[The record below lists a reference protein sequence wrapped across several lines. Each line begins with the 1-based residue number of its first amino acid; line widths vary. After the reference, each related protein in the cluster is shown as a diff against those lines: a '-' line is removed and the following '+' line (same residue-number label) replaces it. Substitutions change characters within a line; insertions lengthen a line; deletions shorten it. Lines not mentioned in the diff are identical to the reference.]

1 MNINE
6 LCKKYNYE
14 TYFQNNFRRVCYY
27 YRVRK
32 NSYQYQECYDACLTA
47 YLYSLYHCA
56 ISTKR
61 DKDGYIM
68 AYIRKLMRIYAIAA
82 ITVCNEA
89 DNICKI
95 NGFRRVDS
103 DSYQV

>member
-1 MNINE
+1 MNIDE

-14 TYFQNNFRRVCYY
+14 IYFQNNFRRICYY
-27 YRVRK
+27 YQVKK
-32 NSYQYQECYDACLTA
+32 NSYQYRECYDACLTA

-61 DKDGYIM
+61 EKDEYIM

-82 ITVCNEA
+82 LTVYSDAN
-89 DNICKI
+89 NICKI
-95 NGFRRVDS
+95 NGFRRIDS